1 LWVALEKDSMRI
13 LQLCK
18 KFPYPLKDGESIAVT
33 HLSKALHQMG
43 CELTLLSMNTH
54 KHHYDI
60 HRLPADY
67 SYFKEIHSID
77 VDTSLNSWD
86 ALINLF
92 KGTSYHVTRFIS
104 EEFNQKLI
112 ELLTRNTYD
121 VIQLETLYLAP
132 YIKTIETHSDAI
144 ISLRAHNIE
153 HEIWERI
160 IEHHPNNLRKWYLRH
175 LTKQLKKYEV
185 EQFEKYDLLIAFTDR
200 DMGKFRKLGY
210 LNGAITSPIGIE
222 LNQYQP
228 TSIPSDHPLSITFI
242 GALDWMPNSEAL
254 HWFLHEVWGKLKAR
268 HPECVL
274 HVAGRNCPESIKA
287 LKMPSVIIHGEVEN
301 SNQFINNHPVMVVP
315 LLSGSG
321 MRVKIL
327 EGMALGK
334 IIITTSLGLEGI
346 PARHKEN
353 ILIADT
359 PDEFVACVDFIT
371 EQPAACT
378 EISKAAVRFVTDR
391 YDTYKIAA
399 GLIHK
404 YQSLISSGYHKQVV

>member
-1 LWVALEKDSMRI
+1 MRI

-43 CELTLLSMNTH
+43 CDLTLLSMNTN
-54 KHHYDI
+54 KHHFDI
-60 HRLPADY
+60 SQLPADY
-67 SYFKEIHSID
+67 SYFKEIHSVD
-77 VDTSLNSWD
+77 VDTSINGWD
-86 ALINLF
+86 AVINLI

-104 EEFNQKLI
+104 NEFNLKLI
-112 ELLTRNTYD
+112 ELLERNEYD

-132 YIKTIETHSDAI
+132 YIETIEKYSDAI
-144 ISLRAHNIE
+144 VSLRAHNIE

-160 IEHHPNNLRKWYLRH
+160 IEHHPNNWRKWYLKH

-200 DMGKFRKLGY
+200 DLGKFRKLGY
-210 LNGAITSPIGIE
+210 HNGAITSPIGIE
-222 LNQYQP
+222 LKQYQP
-228 TSIPSDHPLSITFI
+228 VVKPDTSLSITFI

-254 HWFLHEVWGKLKAR
+254 NWFLKNVWNRVHAI
-268 HPECVL
+268 HPEFEL
-274 HVAGRNCPESIKA
+274 HVAGRNCPDSIKN
-287 LKMPSVIIHGEVEN
+287 LRLPKVVIHGEVED
-301 SNQFINNHPVMVVP
+301 SNKFINNHPVMVVP

-334 IIITTSLGLEGI
+334 VIITTSLGLEGI
-346 PARHKEN
+346 PATHKEN

-359 PDEFVACVDFIT
+359 PEQFIECLEHVQLHPQERLRLGQQAVQFV
-371 EQPAACT
+371 
-378 EISKAAVRFVTDR
+378 SDR
-391 YDTYKIAA
+391 YDTYKVAA
-399 GLIHK
+399 GLIQK
-404 YQSLISSGYHKQVV
+404 YQSLIASGYHKQTT

>member
-1 LWVALEKDSMRI
+1 MRI

-18 KFPYPLKDGESIAVT
+18 KFPFPLKDGESIAVT

-43 CELTLLSMNTH
+43 CDLTLLSMNTH

-60 HRLPADY
+60 ANLPSDY
-67 SYFKEIHSID
+67 SYFTEIHSVN
-77 VDTSLNSWD
+77 VDTSINGWD
-86 ALINLF
+86 AFINLV
-92 KGTSYHVTRFIS
+92 KGQSYHVARFIS
-104 EEFNQKLI
+104 EDFNDKLI
-112 ELLTRNTYD
+112 EILTKEKFD

-132 YIKTIETHSDAI
+132 YIETIQKYSTAI

-160 IEHHPNNLRKWYLRH
+160 IEHHPNNWRKWYLKH

-200 DMGKFRKLGY
+200 DLGKFRKLGY
-210 LNGAITSPIGIE
+210 HNGAITSPIGIE
-222 LNQYQP
+222 LKQYQP
-228 TSIPSDHPLSITFI
+228 HLQPNTSLSITFI

-254 HWFLHEVWGKLKAR
+254 NWFLTKVWKMVNAH
-268 HPECVL
+268 HPEFEL
-274 HVAGRNCPESIKA
+274 HVAGRNCPDHIKN
-287 LKMPSVIIHGEVEN
+287 LKIPKVIIHGEVED
-301 SNQFINNHPVMVVP
+301 SNRFISSHPVMVVP

-334 IIITTSLGLEGI
+334 VIITTSLGLEGI
-346 PARHKEN
+346 PATHKEN

-359 PDEFVACVDFIT
+359 PEQFLECLEYIHFNPDEITRLGHNAVNFV
-371 EQPAACT
+371 
-378 EISKAAVRFVTDR
+378 SDR
-391 YDTYKIAA
+391 YDTYK
-399 GLIHK
+399 
-404 YQSLISSGYHKQVV
+404 

>member
-1 LWVALEKDSMRI
+1 MRI

-43 CELTLLSMNTH
+43 CELTLLSMNTN
-54 KHHYDI
+54 KHHFDVEN
-60 HRLPADY
+60 LPLDY

-77 VDTSLNSWD
+77 VDTSINNWD
-86 ALINLF
+86 ALVNLI
-92 KGTSYHVTRFIS
+92 KGQSYHVTRFIS
-104 EEFNQKLI
+104 NEFNAKLI
-112 ELLTRNTYD
+112 ELLTSNEYD

-132 YIKTIETHSDAI
+132 YIQTIEKYSDAI
-144 ISLRAHNIE
+144 VSLRAHNIE

-160 IEHHPNNLRKWYLRH
+160 IEHHPNNWKKWYLKH

-200 DMGKFRKLGY
+200 DMSKFRKLGY

-222 LNQYQP
+222 LKQYQP
-228 TSIPSDHPLSITFI
+228 SSQLPAKTSITFI

-254 HWFLHEVWGKLKAR
+254 NWFLHKVWHKVNQR
-268 HPECVL
+268 FPDFEL
-274 HVAGRNCPESIKA
+274 HVAGRNCPDSIKS
-287 LKMPSVIIHGEVEN
+287 LKMNQVVIHGEVEN
-301 SNQFINNHPVMVVP
+301 SNVFINSHPLMVVP

-334 IIITTSLGLEGI
+334 VIVTTSLGLEGI
-346 PARHKEN
+346 PATHMEN

-359 PDEFVACVDFIT
+359 PEEYVECFEYLHTHPEEKQRIGQNAVQFVS
-371 EQPAACT
+371 E
-378 EISKAAVRFVTDR
+378 R
-391 YDTYKIAA
+391 YDTFKIAA
-399 GLIHK
+399 GLIAK
-404 YQSLISSGYHKQVV
+404 YQSLLDSGYHKQNAGVS

>member
-1 LWVALEKDSMRI
+1 MRI

-43 CELTLLSMNTH
+43 CELTLLSMNTK
-54 KHHYDI
+54 KHHFDVS
-60 HRLPADY
+60 HLPSDY
-67 SYFKEIHSID
+67 SYFNEIHTVD
-77 VDTSLNSWD
+77 VDTSINNWD
-86 ALINLF
+86 AFLNLL
-92 KGTSYHVTRFIS
+92 KGKSYHVSRFVS
-104 EEFNQKLI
+104 DEFNDKLI
-112 ELLTRNTYD
+112 QLLSTNKYD
-121 VIQLETLYLAP
+121 VVQLETLYLAP
-132 YIKTIETHSDAI
+132 YIQTIEKYSDAI

-160 IEHHPNNLRKWYLRH
+160 IEHHPNNWKKYYLKH
-175 LTKQLKKYEV
+175 LTKQLKQYEI

-222 LNQYQP
+222 LAQYKP
-228 TSIPSDHPLSITFI
+228 ISISDKSLSITFI

-254 HWFLHEVWGKLKAR
+254 NWFLSKVWNKVNDQF
-268 HPECVL
+268 PEFEL
-274 HVAGRNCPESIKA
+274 HVAGRNCPENIKN
-287 LKMPSVIIHGEVEN
+287 LKMNKVIIHGEVED
-301 SNQFINNHPVMVVP
+301 SNKFINAHPVMVVP

-334 IIITTSLGLEGI
+334 VIITTSLGLEGI
-346 PARHKEN
+346 PAIHLDN

-359 PDEFVACVDFIT
+359 PEDFIKCF
-371 EQPAACT
+371 ELIQHNQA
-378 EISKAAVRFVTDR
+378 ERERLGQNAVKFVSER
-391 YDTYKIAA
+391 YDTFKIAT

-404 YQSLISSGYHKQVV
+404 YQSLIDSGYHKHNV

>member
-1 LWVALEKDSMRI
+1 
-13 LQLCK
+13 
-18 KFPYPLKDGESIAVT
+18 LKDGESIAVT

-43 CELTLLSMNTH
+43 CELTLLSMNTN
-54 KHHYDI
+54 KHHFNI
-60 HRLPADY
+60 ENLPAEY
-67 SYFKEIHSID
+67 SYFEEIHSVD
-77 VDTSLNSWD
+77 VDTSINNWD
-86 ALINLF
+86 AVVNLL
-92 KGTSYHVTRFIS
+92 KGQSYHVARFIS

-112 ELLTRNTYD
+112 EILSKNKFD
-121 VIQLETLYLAP
+121 VVQLETLYLAP
-132 YIKTIETHSDAI
+132 YISTIEKHSDAI

-185 EQFEKYDLLIAFTDR
+185 DQFEKYDLLIAFTDR
-200 DMGKFRKLGY
+200 DMSKFRKLGY

-222 LNQYQP
+222 LKQYQP
-228 TSIPSDHPLSITFI
+228 INAPDAPLSITFI

-254 HWFLHEVWGKLKAR
+254 SWFLNKVWKRIHLL
-268 HPECVL
+268 HPDFEL
-274 HVAGRNCPESIKA
+274 HVAGRNCPETIKNM
-287 LKMPSVIIHGEVEN
+287 KMPKVVIHGEVEN

-334 IIITTSLGLEGI
+334 VIITTSLGLEGI
-346 PARHKEN
+346 PATHMDN

-359 PDEFVACVDFIT
+359 PEQFIECLEYIQANPGEKSRLGRNAVQFVS
-371 EQPAACT
+371 E
-378 EISKAAVRFVTDR
+378 R
-391 YDTYKIAA
+391 YDTFKVAS
-399 GLIHK
+399 GLVHK
-404 YQSLISSGYHKQVV
+404 YQSLIESGYNKQSA